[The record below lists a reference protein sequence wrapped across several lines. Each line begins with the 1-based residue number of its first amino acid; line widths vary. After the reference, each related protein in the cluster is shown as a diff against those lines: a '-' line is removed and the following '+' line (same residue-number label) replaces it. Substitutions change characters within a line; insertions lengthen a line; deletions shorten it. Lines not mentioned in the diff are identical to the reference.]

1 MTERNKIDYDGFLR
15 GLEELLHV
23 GSNTFRGSEVLREL
37 PCWDSLAIVEFMAF
51 ADERYSITMAP
62 KQITSCST
70 VHDLFLAVRATAH
83 EVRD

>member
-1 MTERNKIDYDGFLR
+1 MSESNNIDYNTFLR
-15 GLEELLHV
+15 GLEQMLQVEANSLE
-23 GSNTFRGSEVLREL
+23 GGEVLREL

-51 ADERYSITMAP
+51 ADERYSITMPP

-70 VHDLFLAVRATAH
+70 VHDLFSAVQTATH